1 MASHTSNSIKPCC
14 IVDILKEIGFPVKPD
29 HNRLEEE
36 LKSSSARGIL
46 NCKESAMR
54 KDREKFFP

>member
-1 MASHTSNSIKPCC
+1 MASHTSNSIKPCY
-14 IVDILKEIGFPVKPD
+14 IVDILKERGFPVKPD

-46 NCKESAMR
+46 NLR
-54 KDREKFFP
+54 KAR